1 MTSLPQISIEQ
12 AGLRPD
18 ALGGIAALIEGHIA
32 EGRYTGAQI
41 AIGRHGAIAYCQSFG
56 MAAPDL
62 KAADDT
68 LFLLYSNTKVLTA
81 AVVWA
86 LVEQGRLRFN
96 DPVAKHVPEFAQAG
110 KERVQVQHLLTHQ
123 AGFPDNHPDVE
134 LPYAAHTDHV
144 LLRKLVCGFELS
156 SEPGAR
162 VVYHYNAAHWAI
174 AVLVEAVTGLDFRE
188 AMRQLV
194 IEPLGLWGEL
204 RLGVTD
210 DVPNVAAMFEPFD
223 GGLRRH
229 QDDNPSRRAAGIPA
243 GGAFGTARAMACFYQ
258 ALLHGGEFNGR
269 RFLSPQTLEVALRD
283 VTGSRLVENKGKPM
297 HFAMGPR
304 TRGTTPTSDE
314 FGDTASPRAFG
325 HTGAGSSLCWAD
337 PATRV
342 SLAYIAN
349 ARSPD
354 PFHSERLRAVNEAVH
369 ATVLTGP

>member
-1 MTSLPQISIEQ
+1 
-12 AGLRPD
+12 
-18 ALGGIAALIEGHIA
+18 
-32 EGRYTGAQI
+32 
-41 AIGRHGAIAYCQSFG
+41 
-56 MAAPDL
+56 
-62 KAADDT
+62 
-68 LFLLYSNTKVLTA
+68 
-81 AVVWA
+81 
-86 LVEQGRLRFN
+86 
-96 DPVAKHVPEFAQAG
+96 
-110 KERVQVQHLLTHQ
+110 
-123 AGFPDNHPDVE
+123 
-134 LPYAAHTDHV
+134 V

-156 SEPGAR
+156 SEPGTR
-162 VVYHYNAAHWAI
+162 VVYHYNAAHWAV

-210 DVPNVAAMFEPFD
+210 GVPNVAAMLEPFD

-258 ALLHGGEFNGR
+258 ALLHGGEVNGR

-304 TRGTTPTSDE
+304 TRGTTATSDE
-314 FGDTASPRAFG
+314 FGDGASPRAFG

-337 PATRV
+337 PATGV

-369 ATVLTGP
+369 PTVLTGS

>member
-1 MTSLPQISIEQ
+1 MLHLPQISTEQ

-18 ALGGIAALIEGHIA
+18 ALGNLAALIEGHIA

-41 AIGRHGAIAYCQSFG
+41 AIARHGAIAHCRSFG
-56 MAAPDL
+56 MAAPGL

-81 AVVWA
+81 ATVWA
-86 LVEQGRLRFN
+86 LVERGALRF
-96 DPVAKHVPEFAQAG
+96 DDSVARHVPEFAQAG
-110 KERVQVQHLLTHQ
+110 KDRVQVQHLLTHQ

-156 SEPGAR
+156 SEPGTR
-162 VVYHYNAAHWAI
+162 VVYHYNAAHWAV
-174 AVLVEAVTGLDFRE
+174 AVLIEAVTGLDFRE

-210 DVPNVAAMFEPFD
+210 DIPNVAAMFEPFD
-223 GGLRRH
+223 GSLRRH

-243 GGAFGTARAMACFYQ
+243 GGAFGTARAMAAFYQ
-258 ALLHGGEFNGR
+258 ALLHGGAFDGR
-269 RFLSPQTLEVALRD
+269 SFLSAKTLATALTD
-283 VTGSRLVENKGKPM
+283 VTGTRLVENKGKPM
-297 HFAMGPR
+297 HFAIGPR

-314 FGDTASPRAFG
+314 FGDNASPRAFG

-337 PATRV
+337 PTTGI

-354 PFHSERLRAVNEAVH
+354 PWHSERLRAVNDAVH
-369 ATVLTGP
+369 AAIL

>member
-1 MTSLPQISIEQ
+1 MIPLPQISVEQ
-12 AGLRPD
+12 AGLRPE
-18 ALGGIAALIEGHIA
+18 ALENLSRLIEGHIT

-41 AIGRHGAIAYCQSFG
+41 AIGRHGALAHVQSFG
-56 MAAPDL
+56 WAAPDL

-86 LVEQGRLRFN
+86 LVERGVLNFD
-96 DPVAKHVPEFAQAG
+96 DPVAKYVPEFAQAG
-110 KERVQVQHLLTHQ
+110 KDKVKVLHLLTHQ

-144 LLRKLVCGFELS
+144 LLRRLVCGFELS
-156 SEPGAR
+156 SEPGSR
-162 VVYHYNAAHWAI
+162 VVYHYNAAHWAV
-174 AVLVEAVTGLDFRE
+174 AVLVEAVTGQDFRE
-188 AMRQLV
+188 AMRSLL

-210 DVPNVAAMFEPFD
+210 DVPNVAVMLEPFE
-223 GGLRRH
+223 GSLRRH

-258 ALLHGGEFNGR
+258 ALLHGGAFNGR
-269 RFLSPQTLEVALRD
+269 QFLSQKTLDVALAD
-283 VTGSRLVENKGKPM
+283 VTGSRIVENRGKPM
-297 HFAMGPR
+297 HFAIGPR

-314 FGDTASPRAFG
+314 FGDQASPKAFG
-325 HTGAGSSLCWAD
+325 HTGAGSSMCWAD
-337 PATRV
+337 PATGV

-349 ARSPD
+349 TRTPD
-354 PFHSERLRAVNEAVH
+354 PWHSQRLRAINEAVH
-369 ATVLTGP
+369 AAVI

>member
-1 MTSLPQISIEQ
+1 MTPLPQISIEQ
-12 AGLRPD
+12 AGLRPE
-18 ALGGIAALIEGHIA
+18 ALGNLAALIEGHIA
-32 EGRYTGAQI
+32 EGRYTGAQV
-41 AIGRHGAIAYCQSFG
+41 AIGRHGAIAHCQSFG
-56 MAAPDL
+56 LAAPGL

-81 AVVWA
+81 ATIWA
-86 LVEQGRLRFN
+86 LVERGALNF
-96 DPVAKHVPEFAQAG
+96 DDSVAKHVPEFAQAG

-156 SEPGAR
+156 SAPGER
-162 VVYHYNAAHWAI
+162 VVYHYNAAHWAV
-174 AVLVEAVTGLDFRE
+174 AVLVEAVTGLDFRD

-210 DVPNVAAMFEPFD
+210 DVSNVAAMFEPFA
-223 GGLRRH
+223 GSLRLH
-229 QDDNPSRRAAGIPA
+229 QDDNASRRAAGIPA
-243 GGAFGTARAMACFYQ
+243 GGAFGTARAMAGFYQ
-258 ALLHGGEFNGR
+258 ALLHGGSFNGH
-269 RFLSPQTLEVALRD
+269 RFLSPETLAVALAD
-283 VTGSRLVENKGKPM
+283 VTGSRIVENKGKPM
-297 HFAMGPR
+297 HFAIGPR

-314 FGDTASPRAFG
+314 FGDNASPRAFG
-325 HTGAGSSLCWAD
+325 HTGAGSSLCWGD
-337 PATRV
+337 PVTGV

-354 PFHSERLRAVNEAVH
+354 PWHSERLRAVNEAVQ
-369 ATVLTGP
+369 AAIN